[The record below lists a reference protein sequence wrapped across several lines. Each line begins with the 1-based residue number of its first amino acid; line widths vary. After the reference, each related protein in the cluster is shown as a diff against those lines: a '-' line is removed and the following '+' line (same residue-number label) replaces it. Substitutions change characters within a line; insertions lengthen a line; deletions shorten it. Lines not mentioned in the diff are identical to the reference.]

1 MFCERLLSKGRQSA
15 QILFCF
21 NLLAVL
27 LASQGC
33 SSIAK
38 RVEDEQVAN
47 IEIGKSTRDDVLNI
61 LGLPNRTERRV
72 FEADK
77 LELWIYYKGRGK
89 RTFGIVVP
97 VPIVGTAWWD
107 VFSRNITVD
116 ERNKMATVVAF
127 NETGTV
133 VDVKEN
139 ADVAR

>member
-1 MFCERLLSKGRQSA
+1 MFFERLSSKGSRSA
-15 QILFCF
+15 RILFCF
-21 NLLAVL
+21 NLLVVL

-38 RVEDEQVAN
+38 RVEDEQVAK

-89 RTFGIVVP
+89 RTYGIVGAG
-97 VPIVGTAWWD
+97 PIVGTAWW
-107 VFSRNITVD
+107 VLFSRNITVD
-116 ERNKMATVVAF
+116 ERKNMATVVAF

-133 VDVKEN
+133 VDVKEKD
-139 ADVAR
+139 DVAR